1 MRSSNHW
8 GGALV
13 HPTAIVGPAVEL
25 GEGCEVGPFC
35 RFEGRVTVGDGCRFG
50 NGVIVGSEPMDRS
63 YRGEISSVVIG
74 QNNFFFEY
82 VTVHRA
88 CGEGMVTL
96 IGDGNYIM
104 NYVHL
109 AHNCRIGNNCVLA
122 NGVQLGGYSEV
133 GDNANLGGL
142 TGVHQFCRIGKLA
155 MVGAHSYINRD
166 IPPFVLAAGN
176 PCRVR
181 GLNLVGLRRVAMAQE
196 KVEVIVELFRIL
208 YRSNLNFRQALAQIE
223 QRFCCGPAEKEVRE
237 FLEFCYSSKRG
248 VELRTGSE
256 GGVNDL

>member
-1 MRSSNHW
+1 MRGLGHRC
-8 GGALV
+8 GAVV
-13 HPTAIVGPAVEL
+13 HPTAIVGPAVDL
-25 GEGCEVGPFC
+25 GEGCEVSPFC
-35 RFEGRVTVGDGCRFG
+35 RFEGRVAVGDGCRFG
-50 NGVIVGSEPMDRS
+50 TGVIVGSEPMDRS
-63 YRGEISSVVIG
+63 YRGELSGVVIG
-74 QNNFFFEY
+74 QKNVFFEY

-88 CGEGMVTL
+88 CGEEMVTE

-104 NYVHL
+104 NYVHI

-142 TGVHQFCRIGKLA
+142 TGVHQFCRIGRLA

-181 GLNLVGLRRVAMAQE
+181 GLNLVGLRRAGMAQE
-196 KVEVIVELFRIL
+196 KVEVIAELFRIF
-208 YRSNLNFRQALAQIE
+208 YRSNLNFSQALAEIE
-223 QRFCCGPAEKEVRE
+223 RRLHGGLAEKEVGE
-237 FLEFCYSSKRG
+237 FLEFCYHSKRG
-248 VELRTGSE
+248 VELRTGPDRE
-256 GGVNDL
+256 ADDL